1 MKIVKYI
8 LLFALFTPLMYANSV
23 DAIINN
29 MIKTYGGEENLKNL
43 TAYKQRWKI
52 NAIAQ
57 GIHGIDEREV
67 ILPNQLKTTL
77 TYDNKVESRVITPT
91 QRYKTFNGKKEEAS
105 GMKAQ
110 AMELQ
115 LKRLYSP
122 LVLKSLTPKLLLEDY
137 QNYHALVLKQ
147 DNTKVVYF
155 IDKKSF
161 LIMQVTGIIY
171 IQKEKIVFKTS
182 YTQFKKFE
190 DIVIP
195 TKEYKSTNNI
205 QTAVLTLEKME
216 SLIII
221 K

>member
-1 MKIVKYI
+1 MKNLKYI
-8 LLFALFTPLMYANSV
+8 LLCALLTSSMYASSIDEV
-23 DAIINN
+23 INN
-29 MIKTYGGEENLKNL
+29 MVKTYGGEENLKNL
-43 TAYKQRWKI
+43 TAYKQTWKI

-57 GIHGIDEREV
+57 GLQGIDEREV

-77 TYDNKVESRVITPT
+77 TYEDKIESRVITPT

-105 GMKAQ
+105 GMNAQ
-110 AMELQ
+110 AMQLQ

-122 LVLKSLTPKLLLEDY
+122 LVLKSLTSKLQLEDY

-155 IDKKSF
+155 VDKKSF

-190 DIVIP
+190 EIVIP

-205 QTAVLTLEKME
+205 QTAVLTLDKME
-216 SLIII
+216 SMIII